1 LKPLAAWINDYTAR
15 IAFMRSW
22 LRQGTPA
29 CFWLPGFF
37 FPQGFL
43 TGMLQV
49 HARKYALPIDS
60 LSYSFQVRLSR
71 GVRRSWWRSV
81 HLLLKADLV
90 PTCTASSGKCVL
102 HAGGAAAAAARHTL
116 DMRCASRVVYV
127 RVCCAGYGQANSS

>member
-1 LKPLAAWINDYTAR
+1 LKPLAAWIKDYTAR

-22 LRQGTPA
+22 LRQGPPP

-43 TGMLQV
+43 TGMLQM

-71 GVRRSWWRSV
+71 ACCG
-81 HLLLKADLV
+81 
-90 PTCTASSGKCVL
+90 CVVEE
-102 HAGGAAAAAARHTL
+102 
-116 DMRCASRVVYV
+116 CAFVVESRVSPNMHS
-127 RVCCAGYGQANSS
+127 RRWQ